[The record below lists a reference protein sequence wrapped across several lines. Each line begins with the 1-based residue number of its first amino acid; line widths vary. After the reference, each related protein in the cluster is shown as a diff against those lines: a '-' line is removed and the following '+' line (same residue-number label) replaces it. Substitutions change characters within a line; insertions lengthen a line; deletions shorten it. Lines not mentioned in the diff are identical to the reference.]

1 MAILMEVVKE
11 YIKELSLADREA
23 NRDVT
28 VEFSQNRMRR
38 LSRKSMGIGVHFCYS
53 E

>member
-28 VEFSQNRMRR
+28 VEFSQNRMR